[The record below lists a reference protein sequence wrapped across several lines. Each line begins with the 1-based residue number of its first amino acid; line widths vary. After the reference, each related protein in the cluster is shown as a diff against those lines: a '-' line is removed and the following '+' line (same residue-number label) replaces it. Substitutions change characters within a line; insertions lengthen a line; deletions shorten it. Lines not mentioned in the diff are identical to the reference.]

1 MASGTTAAKI
11 KPLTGR
17 QKAAIFLISMGPE
30 NSAKLMKHLTEE
42 EIEQLTLE
50 IANVHTIKSEQL
62 DFVVDEFSQLYVAS
76 QYISQG
82 GIDYAKQVLDKALG
96 NEKALNII
104 NRLSSNLQIKPFD
117 FIRRTDPSQVLNF
130 IQGEHPQTI
139 ALIISYLEPAQAA
152 AIISALPPDRQ
163 TDVARRVAIMDRTS
177 PEIIRE
183 VENILEKK
191 ISSLGSQDYT
201 IAGGIKAVVGI
212 LNKVDRATEKTIL
225 ETLEIQD
232 PELSEEIKKL
242 MFVFEDIV
250 NMDDRSIQMVLREVD
265 GKDLALALKGSS
277 EEVSNK
283 VKRNISKRA
292 SEMLEEDVAFLGP
305 VRLRDVEE
313 AQMRIVN
320 VIRRLEDAGEIIIS
334 RGGGDE
340 LIV

>member
-1 MASGTTAAKI
+1 MAGAGAVKI
-11 KPLTGR
+11 KPLSGR
-17 QKAAIFLISMGPE
+17 QKAAMFLISMGPE
-30 NSAKLMKHLTEE
+30 NSAKLMKHLSEE

-62 DFVVDEFSQLYVAS
+62 DFVVDEFAQLYIAS

-96 NEKALNII
+96 NEKALSII

-152 AIISALPPDRQ
+152 AIISALPPERQ
-163 TDVARRVAIMDRTS
+163 TDVARRIAIMDRTS

-191 ISSLGSQDYT
+191 ISSLGAQDYT

-242 MFVFEDIV
+242 MFVFEDII

-277 EEVSNK
+277 EEVSGK
-283 VKRNISKRA
+283 VKRNMSKRA
-292 SEMLEEDVAFLGP
+292 SEMLEEDMAFLGP

-320 VIRRLEDAGEIIIS
+320 IIRRLEDTGEIVIS